1 MSGKTKNR
9 VLLLGVVLILLLCYR
24 FAISNTLNIRQE
36 HATLQAEQRL
46 FENAPEQ
53 LALLVKKQKH
63 YDSILNKMNLG
74 NTAMENNLL
83 RIINLEVEKQQLKLL
98 DFNEPHIA
106 AVAANQLN
114 TYDFTLEGSFTGI
127 LKTIYAIEQ
136 KNSFGEVVHLDFQ
149 KKRNYRTNKYY
160 LTARI
165 FIQNIE

>member
-1 MSGKTKNR
+1 MSGKTKNG
-9 VLLLGVVLILLLCYR
+9 VLLLGILLVLLLCYR
-24 FAISNTLNIRQE
+24 FAISNTVAVKNEYI
-36 HATLQAEQRL
+36 TLQAEQRL

-83 RIINLEVEKQQLKLL
+83 RIINLEVEEQGLKLL
-98 DFNEPHIA
+98 DFNEPHISS
-106 AVAANQLN
+106 VASNQLN
-114 TYDFTLEGSFTGI
+114 TYDFTLEGNFTGI
-127 LKTIYAIEQ
+127 LRTIYAIEQ
-136 KNSFGEVVHLDFQ
+136 KSSFGEVVYLNFQ
-149 KKRNYRTNKYY
+149 KKRNYRTNKYF